1 MCERLAVLD
10 RVRVR
15 IAVVLLAGLA
25 FLGCGRSGFVHDASS
40 IDTHQFRMEVSAQ
53 RYVRSVSGAASIGFV
68 LCAIPTSGGAYRS
81 AMTALHAEAQ
91 LKTNEVLVNIREDHT
106 FLPLLFYCQEDLIL
120 SADVYEVVPVLA
132 PEHGAAQAERASNF
146 PAPAFRPPP
155 SDSFEPADPY
165 VPPSNP
171 YPPPSAAHAPADAG
185 LRARDPEVC
194 ERAHEHLTTD
204 LPGVFHTIFPD
215 ARFADAPAK
224 AGFVAACVEQV
235 DDVQLCLQ
243 STFLKTH
250 LAPCRAAF
258 RDMTPEQ
265 RTRLFGT
272 FLREW

>member
-1 MCERLAVLD
+1 MWT
-10 RVRVR
+10 R
-15 IAVVLLAGLA
+15 IAIVLLAGLA
-25 FLGCGRSGFVHDASS
+25 FVGCGHSGFVHDANSV
-40 IDTHQFRMEVSAQ
+40 DAHQFRMEISAQ
-53 RYVRSVSGAASIGFV
+53 RYLRSVSGAASIAYVF
-68 LCAIPTSGGAYRS
+68 CAIPTNGGAYRS
-81 AMTALHAEAQ
+81 AMAALHAEAQ
-91 LKTNEVLVNIREDHT
+91 LKTNEVLTNIREDHT
-106 FLPLLFYCQEDLIL
+106 FLTLLLYCEDDLIL

-132 PEHGAAQAERASNF
+132 PEHSAARAEEASNF
-146 PAPAFRPPP
+146 PAPALRPSP

-171 YPPPSAAHAPADAG
+171 YPPAPSAQATGDAG
-185 LRARDPEVC
+185 PRTRDPEVC
-194 ERAHEHLTTD
+194 ERAYEHLTTD
-204 LPGVFHTIFPD
+204 LPSVFHTIFPD
-215 ARFADAPAK
+215 ARFALAPAK